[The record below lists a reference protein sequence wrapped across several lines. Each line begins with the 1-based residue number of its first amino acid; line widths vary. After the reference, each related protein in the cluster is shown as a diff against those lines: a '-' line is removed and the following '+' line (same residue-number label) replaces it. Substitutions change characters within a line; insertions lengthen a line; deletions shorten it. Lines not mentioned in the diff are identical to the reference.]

1 MAEGKPAKV
10 EVKPVAADR
19 EGLLTSWVSQSAE
32 IAERVVATG
41 FGIVRDVQTEVN
53 ARLLGVVGFVDTTQ
67 QGAIKLIKGIDD
79 RLDKLTGDV
88 IDAAESVTL
97 GIIRTVR
104 DTGHGVTDLASGL
117 TKPRE
122 GIRAA

>member
-10 EVKPVAADR
+10 DVKAVAADR
-19 EGLLTSWVSQSAE
+19 EGLLTSWVSQGAE
-32 IAERVVATG
+32 IAERVVTTS
-41 FGIVRDVQTEVN
+41 FGIVRDVQGELN
-53 ARLLGVVGFVDTTQ
+53 QRLLGVIGFFDGTQ

-88 IDAAESVTL
+88 IDAAEGMTL
-97 GIIRTVR
+97 GIIRTAR

-117 TKPRE
+117 TKPRDAV
-122 GIRAA
+122 RAA